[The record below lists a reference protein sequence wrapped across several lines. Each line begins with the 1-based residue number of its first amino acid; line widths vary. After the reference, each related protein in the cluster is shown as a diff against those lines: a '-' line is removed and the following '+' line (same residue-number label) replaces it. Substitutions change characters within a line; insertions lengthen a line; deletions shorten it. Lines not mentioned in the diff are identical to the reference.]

1 MLTESMLATFPRREY
16 TLLPEGLLHLF
27 GSPMHPASGPRQ
39 LSPEGNYESHENRE
53 GYFPFSLFGLSLL
66 RYVNT

>member
-1 MLTESMLATFPRREY
+1 MV
-16 TLLPEGLLHLF
+16 LPLEGKLHLV
-27 GSPMHPASGPRQ
+27 GSPLHPALGPRQ

>member
-1 MLTESMLATFPRREY
+1 MLATFPRREY
-16 TLLPEGLLHLF
+16 SLPLEGKLHLV
-27 GSPMHPASGPRQ
+27 GSPLHPALGPRQ
-39 LSPEGNYESHENRE
+39 LSPKGNYESHENRE